1 MRSSNA
7 TAADSN
13 ENDPTEVSTVYR
25 VYTVGGGSDRN
36 PLHRVSSRAAIGR
49 FRGRSR
55 MDDRLVPWLSYRDR
69 VGGNFWGRKEGER
82 SVVARFSIIRWLR
95 LRFKRCPPPPPLPF
109 PDCYGRLFSGGS
121 IVHRSSPLVRD
132 ESSLDYGFDD
142 NPRPPPFVL
151 VLRAKASSGRVPDNG
166 RETTTSLVIS
176 FIVDTFRKMEG

>member
-36 PLHRVSSRAAIGR
+36 PFHRVSSRAAIGR

-69 VGGNFWGRKEGER
+69 VGGNF
-82 SVVARFSIIRWLR
+82 
-95 LRFKRCPPPPPLPF
+95 
-109 PDCYGRLFSGGS
+109 
-121 IVHRSSPLVRD
+121 
-132 ESSLDYGFDD
+132 
-142 NPRPPPFVL
+142 
-151 VLRAKASSGRVPDNG
+151 
-166 RETTTSLVIS
+166 
-176 FIVDTFRKMEG
+176 

>member
-95 LRFKRCPPPPPLPF
+95 LRFKRCPP
-109 PDCYGRLFSGGS
+109 LFLSLSQTVMGGCS
-121 IVHRSSPLVRD
+121 LEDRSSTDPLRSFGTNRVWITVSTTIHVLLHSYSYFVRKH
-132 ESSLDYGFDD
+132 
-142 NPRPPPFVL
+142 
-151 VLRAKASSGRVPDNG
+151 RAAAFPITAVRRRQVS
-166 RETTTSLVIS
+166 
-176 FIVDTFRKMEG
+176 

>member
-95 LRFKRCPPPPPLPF
+95 LRFKRCPPPPL
-109 PDCYGRLFSGGS
+109 LLSLSQTVMGGCS
-121 IVHRSSPLVRD
+121 LEDRSSTDPLRSFGTNRVWITVSTTIHVLLHSYSYFVRKH
-132 ESSLDYGFDD
+132 
-142 NPRPPPFVL
+142 
-151 VLRAKASSGRVPDNG
+151 RAAAFPITAVRRRQVS
-166 RETTTSLVIS
+166 
-176 FIVDTFRKMEG
+176 